1 MAGTT
6 IKSGSI
12 LLAEPFMLDP
22 NFKRTAVLLCEHS
35 EEGSIGFILNK
46 RLDMRVDELVNGFPE
61 FDAKVFFGG
70 PVQTD
75 TIHYI
80 HNVGDLLEDSR
91 MIADGVWWGGSFEQ
105 LKFLITSELLTPDNI
120 RFFVG
125 YAGWSDSQLL
135 EEMEIGSW
143 VTAHVDPNY
152 VFKSRP
158 DALWAQIM
166 SNKGDHYTVIANMPD
181 SVTYN

>member
-1 MAGTT
+1 MAEPS
-6 IKSGSI
+6 IKNGDI

-22 NFKRTAVLLCEHS
+22 NFKRSAVLLCEHS
-35 EEGSIGFILNK
+35 DEGTIGFILNK
-46 RLDMRVDELVNGFPE
+46 KLDMRVDALINGFPE

-91 MIADGVWWGGSFEQ
+91 QIGDGVWWGGSFEQ
-105 LKFLITSELLTPDNI
+105 LKFLIGSKLLTPQNI

-125 YAGWSDSQLL
+125 YAGWSEGQLE
-135 EEMEIGSW
+135 EEMETGSW
-143 VTAHVDPNY
+143 VIANMDPNY
-152 VFKSRP
+152 VFKSKP
-158 DALWAQIM
+158 DALWSQIM